1 MKVRIK
7 QNGNLELTPETE
19 LENYALYK
27 WYDGYIIKGKET
39 LSVNLF
45 VEDKG
50 VKGVCMVASS
60 SE

>member
-19 LENYALYK
+19 LENYALDK
-27 WYDGYIIKGKET
+27 WYEGYIAKGKET

-45 VEDKG
+45 VEDKS
-50 VKGVCMVASS
+50 VCAIASA

>member
-1 MKVRIK
+1 MKVIIK

-19 LENYALYK
+19 LENYALDK
-27 WYDGYIIKGKET
+27 WYEGYTAKGKET

-45 VEDKG
+45 VEDKS
-50 VKGVCMVASS
+50 VCAIASA

>member
-19 LENYALYK
+19 LENYALDK
-27 WYDGYIIKGKET
+27 WFYGYTTKGKET